1 MALGFEEKA
10 FLYDA
15 LVFLK
20 RTFDPIHM
28 IAVSIWHPTNDLVI
42 ARSRVTKK
50 HIRNAGSRIVIS
62 AHYPGDVKV
71 GAFVGVSAR
80 FRRNRSPNGAREYTE
95 SGG

>member
-1 MALGFEEKA
+1 MRQTALGFEEKA

-15 LVFLK
+15 LMFFK

-50 HIRNAGSRIVIS
+50 HIRNAGN
-62 AHYPGDVKV
+62 Y
-71 GAFVGVSAR
+71 FT
-80 FRRNRSPNGAREYTE
+80 NGELMHRLTPP
-95 SGG
+95 SSNDLLR